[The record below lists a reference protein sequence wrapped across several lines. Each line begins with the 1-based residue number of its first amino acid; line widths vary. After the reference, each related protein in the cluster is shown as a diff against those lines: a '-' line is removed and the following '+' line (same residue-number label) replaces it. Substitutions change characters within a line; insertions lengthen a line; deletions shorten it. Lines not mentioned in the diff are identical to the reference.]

1 MNNKEIA
8 KRIGEN
14 MKRYRK
20 MTWYTQQ
27 KLAEEAGIDRSALSK
42 AENGEYLPTIG
53 FLLAI
58 SRTVKVEIS
67 EFFIGVNSL

>member
-20 MTWYTQQ
+20 MTGYTQQ

-42 AENGEYLPTIG
+42 AENG
-53 FLLAI
+53 
-58 SRTVKVEIS
+58 
-67 EFFIGVNSL
+67 